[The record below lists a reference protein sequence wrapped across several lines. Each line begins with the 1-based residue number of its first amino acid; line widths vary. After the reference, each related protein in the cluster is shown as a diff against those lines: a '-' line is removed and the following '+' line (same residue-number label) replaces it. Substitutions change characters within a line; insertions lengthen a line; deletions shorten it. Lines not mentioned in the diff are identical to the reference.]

1 MKSVVWN
8 KEWNRAS
15 TFVGAPTSLIAI
27 VAGLLIGVGFG
38 LFGLYILAILIGI
51 TIIILAIILRQD
63 ALAITL
69 IIAVHL
75 YVDWYLVF
83 HMVGLTLAVAL
94 LFIFYLTRSST
105 RPWIAKPH
113 ALRLWL
119 LFLILSVVPAING
132 ALTLHDALIYYPNV
146 VFAALIMFWL
156 GAVIARDT
164 VSVRRLFKMLAV
176 FGALIAIHTI
186 IQGVTGFTVFGSASV
201 NTYLSTTSNYNVVYG
216 LDVHRWGSFFEDP
229 NWNGA
234 FFATMLFIPLGLFV
248 ECRSFFGKL
257 FYLAETL
264 IMLPALLFTYSTGA
278 WIAAAAGLIA
288 FIAFVGR
295 TRYRVQLSACLIV
308 AVLVMATWFP
318 TQIALQ
324 LQRASNSDETA
335 LRVATWQTGV
345 AVIEAFPLTGVGL
358 GHAAYLQ
365 RSEPYRVPAQY
376 IPLDHPHN
384 SYLELGAM
392 AGLPVLIVFVA
403 ILAYTFWKAWR
414 NWKVADPRAR
424 SLLGGGLA
432 AVVGTECKQREHQCL
447 DATSTGRDWL
457 DNSWMYLVSFACEEP
472 DRPCAR
478 EKTSILRDDA

>member
-1 MKSVVWN
+1 MKSAVWN
-8 KEWNRAS
+8 KEWNQAPS
-15 TFVGAPTSLIAI
+15 FAGAIIPLLAI
-27 VAGLLIGVGFG
+27 IAGLLMVVGFG
-38 LFGLYILAILIGI
+38 LFGPYTLAIFIGI
-51 TIIILAIILRQD
+51 TIIILAVILRQD

-69 IIAVHL
+69 IIAVEL
-75 YVDWYLVF
+75 YVDWYLAF
-83 HMVGLTLAVAL
+83 HIVGLTLAVAL

-105 RPWIAKPH
+105 RPWIGKPH

-119 LFLILSVVPAING
+119 LFLLLSVVPAING
-132 ALTLHDALIYYPNV
+132 ALTLHDTLNSYPNI

-164 VSVRRLFKMLAV
+164 ASVRRLFKMLAV

-201 NTYLSTTSNYNVVYG
+201 NAYLSTTLNRDVIYG
-216 LDVHRWGSFFEDP
+216 VDILRNGSFFVDP
-229 NWNGA
+229 NWNGT

-288 FIAFVGR
+288 FIVFVGR
-295 TRYRVQLSACLIV
+295 TRYRVQLSVCIAV
-308 AVLVMATWFP
+308 AILLMATWFP
-318 TQIALQ
+318 MQIALQ
-324 LQRASNSDETA
+324 LQRASDSDETA

-358 GHAAYLQ
+358 GGQAYLQ

-384 SYLELGAM
+384 SYLELGAE
-392 AGLPVLIVFVA
+392 AGLPVLIVFVT
-403 ILAYTFWKAWR
+403 ILVYTFWKASR
-414 NWKVADPRAR
+414 NWMVADPRVR

-432 AVVGTECKQREHQCL
+432 AVVAL
-447 DATSTGRDWL
+447 SV
-457 DNSWMYLVSFACEEP
+457 NSVSINGWTLPPLAAIGWIILGAISSPLLAKSLKRRTAQEE
-472 DRPCAR
+472 
-478 EKTSILRDDA
+478 KFITN